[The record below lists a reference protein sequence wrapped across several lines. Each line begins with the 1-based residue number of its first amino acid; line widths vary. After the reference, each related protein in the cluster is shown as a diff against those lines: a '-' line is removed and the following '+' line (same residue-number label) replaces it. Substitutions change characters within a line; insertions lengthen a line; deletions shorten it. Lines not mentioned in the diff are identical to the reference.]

1 MGQAFEQQ
9 QKVMIY
15 RQTSR
20 IQQKGDIMKKAAK
33 IGVVHIKDSL
43 TGIWKKY
50 IAVMSEN
57 YIYLYNDKKDQTYRA
72 YYYIKNAVVE

>member
-1 MGQAFEQQ
+1 
-9 QKVMIY
+9 
-15 RQTSR
+15 
-20 IQQKGDIMKKAAK
+20 MKKAAK

-57 YIYLYNDKKDQTYRA
+57 YIYLYNDKKD
-72 YYYIKNAVVE
+72 